1 MDKPLFEKLGAF
13 IVNFKFTIS
22 KFYKKYHKAL
32 YVVCLIIVVGCI
44 GFNLADTLIG
54 SGAPRV
60 AKVNSIKATINV
72 QERKIGN
79 YNLKFPEIIMPNK
92 ETEQKI
98 NAEIMKAVDK
108 FQAFCISGPFG
119 NLTIDGYKSLY
130 NRYALVYQ
138 DDSFLSVMFYG
149 AYHRVAYKWCW
160 TFDKTT
166 GDVVPLSRFYDL
178 SLDDLKYTIRKG
190 NAIVLSS
197 SLELIP
203 FKKDLNSISMVEF
216 DVGSLKRVSNDYIY
230 IGDKMVALQYQR
242 YELVSGAYG
251 EPYIVLGVDN
261 YDDKTKSIIES
272 TLGKF

>member
-60 AKVNSIKATINV
+60 EKVNSIKATINV

-92 ETEQKI
+92 EAEQKI

-108 FQAFCISGPFG
+108 FQAFCTSGPFG
-119 NLTIDGYKSLY
+119 NLTIDEYKSLY
-130 NRYALVYQ
+130 NRHELVYQ
-138 DDSFLSVMFYG
+138 DDRFLSITFKSGFHKIVSK
-149 AYHRVAYKWCW
+149 RCW

-166 GDVVPLSRFYDL
+166 GDVIPLSRFYDL
-178 SLDDLKYTIRKG
+178 SLDELKYTIRKG

-203 FKKDLNSISMVEF
+203 FKKDLNSISMAEF
-216 DVGSLKRVSNDYIY
+216 DVGSLKRVSTDYVY
-230 IGDKMVALQYQR
+230 IGSNMVALQYQK